1 MMSRTEKEK
10 VVAELGQM
18 FEESENIFVTDYLGL
33 NVAQVT
39 EFRKNLREQNIKYI
53 VAKNSLLRRAAQN
66 KGFEN
71 LVEHFNG
78 PTAIAFGMEDPT
90 IPAKAIHE
98 FSKKNGKPE
107 VRVFFADGKLYLSED
122 LKSLAEL
129 PSRDELI
136 ARIVGSIGAPLSGLV
151 GTLDGLLREFCVTID
166 QIAQTKRKLIAAS
179 ML

>member
-1 MMSRTEKEK
+1 MMSRTDKEK

-18 FEESENIFVTDYLGL
+18 FEESANIFVTDYLGL

-39 EFRKNLREQNIKYI
+39 EFRKTLRDQNIKYV
-53 VAKNSLLRRAAQN
+53 VAKNTLLRKAASE
-66 KGFEN
+66 KGFESMA
-71 LVEHFNG
+71 EHFTG
-78 PTAIAFGMEDPT
+78 PTAIAFGVDDPT
-90 IPAKAIHE
+90 VPAKAIYE

-107 VRVFFADGKLYLSED
+107 VRAFYADGKLYLSED

-166 QIAQTKRKLIAAS
+166 QIAKQKEN
-179 ML
+179 